1 MPAQAIRSAET
12 LTLPAT
18 DEENGAVT
26 IAINQVE
33 YSNAPDGPVIH
44 IFGRDEGGMAHRI
57 DVTGFL

>member
-18 DEENGAVT
+18 DEETSAVT

-33 YSNAPDGPVIH
+33 YSNAPDNG
-44 IFGRDEGGMAHRI
+44 A
-57 DVTGFL
+57 